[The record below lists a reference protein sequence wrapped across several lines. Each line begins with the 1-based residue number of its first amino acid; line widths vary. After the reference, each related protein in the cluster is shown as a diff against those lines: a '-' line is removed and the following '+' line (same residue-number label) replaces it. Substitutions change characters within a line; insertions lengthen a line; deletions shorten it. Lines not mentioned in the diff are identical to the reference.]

1 MPRPGISEPGRAP
14 VDLPVPLGLREARRV
29 GEFVDRHCQNL
40 AMKFLVLIALIF
52 GVAVSVHADTITG
65 RVVGVADGDTVTV
78 LATNHQQHKIRLA
91 GIDAPEKTQPFGTR
105 SKQDLS
111 DLVFNKEVR
120 VDSAKVSGSNL
131 IDCS

>member
-1 MPRPGISEPGRAP
+1 
-14 VDLPVPLGLREARRV
+14 
-29 GEFVDRHCQNL
+29 
-40 AMKFLVLIALIF
+40 MKFLVLIALIF